1 MNRIACFTKAGLIA
15 GIARTDLAGI
25 PRVLG
30 AGFVP

>member
-1 MNRIACFTKAGLIA
+1 VGLIA

-30 AGFVP
+30 AGLVP

>member
-1 MNRIACFTKAGLIA
+1 LTNVGLIV
-15 GIARTDLAGI
+15 GVARKDLAGI